1 MPVRPVPATPGAA
14 PGSGHR
20 APAELRGGA
29 DAPALLVRGGG
40 FGYRGRPV
48 LRGVDWR
55 VEPGE
60 FVGLVGPSGAGK
72 TTLLRALAGD
82 DLVVAGRV
90 EVLGGEAG
98 RASSRR
104 HLGYVPQVD
113 AVDREFPLT
122 VRQVVLL
129 GRADR
134 SSRTPWFRAEERR
147 EADRVLERLGIGHLA
162 GRGLSELSGGQQQRM
177 YLARA
182 LVRGARVLLLDEP
195 TSGVDPATRRQVLAL
210 LAELQAQ
217 DGLTIVLTTHDLN
230 FVAAHLP
237 RLTFLGP
244 GGVVADG
251 PPASTL
257 TPAVLAATY
266 GTRMR
271 VLRDGDRRVVVD
283 DDPPLASEEP
293 A

>member
-1 MPVRPVPATPGAA
+1 MPVRPAPATPMGAV
-14 PGSGHR
+14 GVDRG
-20 APAELRGGA
+20 PARVPHGGA
-29 DAPALLVRGGG
+29 HAPALLVRGAD
-40 FGYRGRPV
+40 FGYRGQAV

-82 DLVVAGRV
+82 DLVVRGRV

-104 HLGYVPQVD
+104 QLGYVPQVD

-134 SSRTPWFRAEERR
+134 SSRTPWFRAPERR

-162 GRGLSELSGGQQQRM
+162 ERGLSELSGGQQQRM

-244 GGVVADG
+244 GGVIADG
-251 PPASTL
+251 PPARTL
-257 TPAVLAATY
+257 TPAVLSATY
-266 GTRMR
+266 GTRLR
-271 VLRDGDRRVVVD
+271 TLRDGDRLVVVD
-283 DDPPLASEEP
+283 DEPPLAGEEP